1 MIKVTLSSL
10 KKDSYENIEKKLIS
24 KELEEVNLRALVF
37 LNKEE
42 ALKLIKKIR
51 VLKDRFFIDL
61 KEEDVFLYSLYKN
74 KKTEVYARYLYHYST
89 LVLLRFAKSNLP
101 FSKDFYDLINDL
113 NAEGEDEDE
122 DELPEREGLEYMLKD
137 YYLTNKLCTALK
149 CEKAKNPHSFID
161 EMIKY
166 IK

>member
-24 KELEEVNLRALVF
+24 KELEEVNIRALVY

-42 ALKLIKKIR
+42 TLKLIKKIR
-51 VLKDRFFIDL
+51 MLKNKFFIEL
-61 KEEDVFLYSLYKN
+61 KEEDIFLFYLYKN
-74 KKTEVYARYLYHYST
+74 KKTEVYARYLYNYST
-89 LVLLRFAKSNLP
+89 LVLLRVAKSNLP

-113 NAEGEDEDE
+113 NEDEE
-122 DELPEREGLEYMLKD
+122 GELPEEEGLEYILRD
-137 YYLTNKLCTALK
+137 YFLTNKLCTALK
-149 CEKAKNPHSFID
+149 CEKAKDPQSFIN

>member
-42 ALKLIKKIR
+42 TLKLIKKIR
-51 VLKDRFFIDL
+51 MLKNKFFIDL
-61 KEEDVFLYSLYKN
+61 KEEDIFLFSLYKN

-89 LVLLRFAKSNLP
+89 LVLLRVAKSNLP

-113 NAEGEDEDE
+113 NEDEE
-122 DELPEREGLEYMLKD
+122 GELPEEEGLEYMLRD
-137 YYLTNKLCTALK
+137 CFLTNKLCTALK
-149 CEKAKNPHSFID
+149 CEKAKDPQSFID

>member
-24 KELEEVNLRALVF
+24 RELEEVNLRALVF

-42 ALKLIKKIR
+42 ILKLIKKIR

-101 FSKDFYDLINDL
+101 FSKDFYDLLNDL
-113 NAEGEDEDE
+113 NTEGEDEDE
-122 DELPEREGLEYMLKD
+122 FSEEEG
-137 YYLTNKLCTALK
+137 LTNKLCTALK
-149 CEKAKNPHSFID
+149 CEKEKDPLSFID

-166 IK
+166 IQ